1 MKTQHKVIRQF
12 VRPATIINKYGI
24 TERKKAEL
32 DALSLQVIDAQ
43 YDVNKFQSIVNSLTD
58 KVNNFQAYLATA
70 ENTRTQAYNNKI
82 LMDQLLQNAIDLK
95 NNSNVAFSEIVIA
108 DSRTKDLSKN
118 IKMVIDKLIFSAD
131 LLNKLS
137 TVVTRKKA
145 LNPLISDELI
155 SVLATAGSD
164 ANNAVALTL
173 IALKSTFAAQASNTE
188 SEAAIELAFT
198 QSDDLYECLIGAPD
212 EDNDTDTDPK
222 TKSLDGLLH
231 DAYTNAKENYRRMEK
246 ALVMCT
252 KQLNDAKSDLNK
264 AQIKLKSLQSGLA
277 AANAAA
283 LAS

>member
-1 MKTQHKVIRQF
+1 MKTQYKALRQ
-12 VRPATIINKYGI
+12 VRPATITNRYGI
-24 TERKKAEL
+24 TESKKAEL

-43 YDVNKFQSIVNSLTD
+43 YDVNKFQSIVTSLAD
-58 KVNNFQAYLATA
+58 KVNSFQGFLATA

-95 NNSNVAFSEIVIA
+95 NNSNIAFNEIVVA
-108 DSRTKDLSKN
+108 DSKTKDLSTN
-118 IKMVIDKLIFSAD
+118 IKMVIDKLIYSVD
-131 LLNKLS
+131 VLNKLS
-137 TVVTRKKA
+137 AIVTRKKA

-155 SVLATAGSD
+155 SVLATAGTD
-164 ANNAVALTL
+164 ANNAIALTL

-188 SEAAIELAFT
+188 SEAAIELAYT

-212 EDNDTDTDPK
+212 DDNDTSKKET
-222 TKSLDGLLH
+222 SLDCLLH
-231 DAYTNAKENYRRMEK
+231 DAYANAKENYHRMEK
-246 ALVMCT
+246 ALAMST

>member
-1 MKTQHKVIRQF
+1 MKTQYKALRQ
-12 VRPATIINKYGI
+12 VRPATITSRYGI
-24 TERKKAEL
+24 TESKKAEL

-43 YDVNKFQSIVNSLTD
+43 YDVNKFQSIVTSLAD
-58 KVNNFQAYLATA
+58 KVNSFQGFLATA

-95 NNSNVAFSEIVIA
+95 NNSNIAFNEIVVA
-108 DSRTKDLSKN
+108 DSKTKDLSTN
-118 IKMVIDKLIFSAD
+118 IKMVIDKLIYSVD
-131 LLNKLS
+131 VLNKLS
-137 TVVTRKKA
+137 AIVTRKKA

-164 ANNAVALTL
+164 ANNAIALTL

-188 SEAAIELAFT
+188 SEAAIELAYT
-198 QSDDLYECLIGAPD
+198 QSDDLYECLIAAPD
-212 EDNDTDTDPK
+212 DDNNTGKKET
-222 TKSLDGLLH
+222 SLDCLLH
-231 DAYTNAKENYRRMEK
+231 DAYTNAKENYHRMEK
-246 ALVMCT
+246 ALAMST

>member
-1 MKTQHKVIRQF
+1 MKTQYKALRQ
-12 VRPATIINKYGI
+12 VRPAAITSRYGI
-24 TERKKAEL
+24 TESKKAEL

-43 YDVNKFQSIVNSLTD
+43 YDVNKFQSIVTSLAD
-58 KVNNFQAYLATA
+58 KVNSFQGFLATA

-95 NNSNVAFSEIVIA
+95 NNSNIAFNEIVVA
-108 DSRTKDLSKN
+108 DSKTKDLSTN
-118 IKMVIDKLIFSAD
+118 IKMVIDKLIYSVD
-131 LLNKLS
+131 VLNKLS
-137 TVVTRKKA
+137 AIVTRKKA

-155 SVLATAGSD
+155 SVLATAGTD
-164 ANNAVALTL
+164 ANNAIALTL

-188 SEAAIELAFT
+188 SEAAIELAYT

-212 EDNDTDTDPK
+212 DDNDTSKKET
-222 TKSLDGLLH
+222 SLDCLLH
-231 DAYTNAKENYRRMEK
+231 DAYANAKENYHRMEK
-246 ALVMCT
+246 ALAMST

>member
-1 MKTQHKVIRQF
+1 MKTQYKALRQ
-12 VRPATIINKYGI
+12 VRPATITSRYGI
-24 TERKKAEL
+24 TESKKAEL

-43 YDVNKFQSIVNSLTD
+43 YDVNKFQSIVTSLTD
-58 KVNNFQAYLATA
+58 KVNNFQGFLATA

-95 NNSNVAFSEIVIA
+95 NNSNIAFNEIVVA
-108 DSRTKDLSKN
+108 DSKTKDLSTN
-118 IKMVIDKLIFSAD
+118 IKMVIDKLIYSVD
-131 LLNKLS
+131 VLNKLS
-137 TVVTRKKA
+137 AIVTRKKA

-164 ANNAVALTL
+164 ANNAIALTL

-188 SEAAIELAFT
+188 SEAAIELAYT

-212 EDNDTDTDPK
+212 DDNHTGKKET
-222 TKSLDGLLH
+222 SLDGLLH
-231 DAYTNAKENYRRMEK
+231 DAYTNAKENYHRMEK
-246 ALVMCT
+246 ALAMST

>member
-1 MKTQHKVIRQF
+1 MKTQYKALRQ
-12 VRPATIINKYGI
+12 VRPTVITSRYGI
-24 TERKKAEL
+24 TESKKAEL

-43 YDVNKFQSIVNSLTD
+43 YDVNKFQSIVTSLTD
-58 KVNNFQAYLATA
+58 KVNNFQGFLATA

-95 NNSNVAFSEIVIA
+95 NNSNIAFNEIVVA
-108 DSRTKDLSKN
+108 DSKTKDLSTN
-118 IKMVIDKLIFSAD
+118 IKMVIDKLIYSVD
-131 LLNKLS
+131 VLNKLS
-137 TVVTRKKA
+137 AIVTRKKA

-155 SVLATAGSD
+155 SVLSTAGSD
-164 ANNAVALTL
+164 ANNAIALTL

-188 SEAAIELAFT
+188 SEAAIELAYT

-212 EDNDTDTDPK
+212 EDNDTGK
-222 TKSLDGLLH
+222 KEISLNQLLH
-231 DAYTNAKENYRRMEK
+231 NAYTNAKENYHRMEK
-246 ALVMCT
+246 ALTMST